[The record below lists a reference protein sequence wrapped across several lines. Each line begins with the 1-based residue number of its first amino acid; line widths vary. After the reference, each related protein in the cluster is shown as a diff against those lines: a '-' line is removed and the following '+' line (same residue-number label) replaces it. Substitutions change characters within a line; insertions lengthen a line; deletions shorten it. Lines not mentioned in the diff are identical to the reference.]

1 MKTKLKLFFAAA
13 LAAFLIASPTANATT
28 AGMTPGT
35 NANPD
40 AAMTALFGDP
50 VIAKGN
56 GFSIKQSELD
66 QVVTGI
72 SSAAA
77 AHNQTI
83 SSEQMTG
90 IKAQMLNRLI
100 QIQLLLQK
108 ATPADRAE
116 GQKKA
121 DEQIALLQKRAG
133 STENFIHQLQAV
145 GMTPEELR
153 AKVSQEATAT
163 STLTRELGV
172 TVTGAEVTNF
182 YNTHS
187 ADFEEPEMAHV
198 RHLLLLTIDPVTH
211 APLSADEVAAKHKQI
226 TDLLKRIKAGEDFA
240 TLAKQYS
247 EDSSSKENGG
257 ELPEFPRD
265 AQGIPPELSAAAFS
279 LNTNQISDVVT
290 MGMGY
295 DIVQLLD
302 KTSAKKLALIDK
314 VPMTDLT
321 VAAKIKDFLLQQ
333 KTEKLAPPYLA
344 KLKKTAEVQI
354 VDANLKAASDAA
366 EAAAMSAATNAD
378 SDSDT
383 ND

>member
-121 DEQIALLQKRAG
+121 DEQI
-133 STENFIHQLQAV
+133 
-145 GMTPEELR
+145 
-153 AKVSQEATAT
+153 
-163 STLTRELGV
+163 
-172 TVTGAEVTNF
+172 
-182 YNTHS
+182 
-187 ADFEEPEMAHV
+187 
-198 RHLLLLTIDPVTH
+198 
-211 APLSADEVAAKHKQI
+211 
-226 TDLLKRIKAGEDFA
+226 
-240 TLAKQYS
+240 
-247 EDSSSKENGG
+247 
-257 ELPEFPRD
+257 
-265 AQGIPPELSAAAFS
+265 
-279 LNTNQISDVVT
+279 
-290 MGMGY
+290 
-295 DIVQLLD
+295 
-302 KTSAKKLALIDK
+302 
-314 VPMTDLT
+314 
-321 VAAKIKDFLLQQ
+321 
-333 KTEKLAPPYLA
+333 
-344 KLKKTAEVQI
+344 
-354 VDANLKAASDAA
+354 
-366 EAAAMSAATNAD
+366 
-378 SDSDT
+378 
-383 ND
+383 